1 MYLTRKRGRMFLLA
15 LLVVTLSLSAVGSAL
30 AAPGLDVIDLPNGFA
45 PEGIASGRGSTFYV
59 GSIPTGAIY
68 QGDFL
73 TGEGEL
79 LVEAQTGRAAIGLK
93 FDPRSGYLF
102 VAGGPTGEAY
112 IYDTETGETVA
123 VLSLSDDPSF
133 INDVVITRDAAYFT
147 NSFQQ
152 EIYRVPLD
160 KNGQLSS
167 DGVETIALSGDYQFT
182 PGGFNANGIAATPSG
197 NTLIIVNSTEG
208 ALYNVDP
215 ETGMAT
221 RIDLGGGSVQAG
233 DGILLHGMTLY
244 VVQNQLNQVAVIEL
258 DANSKDR
265 DSGFQSGTIVD
276 TITSER
282 FRVPTTIT
290 RFGSSLYVVNARFGT
305 PVTPET
311 DYDVVL
317 VPEQKWQ

>member
-1 MYLTRKRGRMFLLA
+1 MYLTRRHGRRILILL
-15 LLVVTLSLSAVGSAL
+15 LIVVLSLTAVGGVL
-30 AAPGLDVIDLPNGFA
+30 AAPGLEVIPLPDGFA

-73 TGEGEL
+73 SGEGQI
-79 LVEAQTGRAAIGLK
+79 LVEPQEGRAAIGLK

-112 IYDTETGETVA
+112 VYDAETGETVA
-123 VLSLSDDPSF
+123 VLTLSEDPSF

-152 EIYRVPLD
+152 EIYRVPLER
-160 KNGQLSS
+160 NGQLSS
-167 DGVETIALSGDYQFT
+167 TEDVETITLSGDYQFT
-182 PGGFNANGIAATPSG
+182 PGAFNANGIAATPNG
-197 NTLIIVNSTEG
+197 DTLIIVNSTEG

-215 ETGMAT
+215 ETGEAT
-221 RIDLGGGSVQAG
+221 RIDLGGSVPAG
-233 DGILLHGMTLY
+233 DGILLHGKTLY
-244 VVQNQLNQVAVIEL
+244 VVQNRLNQVAVIEL
-258 DANSKDR
+258 NSD
-265 DSGFQSGTIVD
+265 FTAGTIVE

-282 FRVPTTIT
+282 FRVPTTIA

-317 VPEQKWQ
+317 VP

>member
-1 MYLTRKRGRMFLLA
+1 MYLTRRVGRRILISLLI
-15 LLVVTLSLSAVGSAL
+15 VVLSLTAVGGVL
-30 AAPGLDVIDLPNGFA
+30 AAPGLQVIPLPDGFA

-73 TGEGEL
+73 TGEGEI
-79 LVEAQTGRAAIGLK
+79 LVEPQEGRAAIGLK

-112 IYDTETGETVA
+112 VYDTETGETVA
-123 VLSLSDDPSF
+123 VLTLSEDPSF

-152 EIYRVPLD
+152 EIYRVPLER
-160 KNGQLSS
+160 NGQLSS
-167 DGVETIALSGDYQFT
+167 TEEVETITLSGDYQFT
-182 PGGFNANGIAATPSG
+182 PGAFNANGIAATPNG
-197 NTLIIVNSTEG
+197 DTLIIVNSTEG

-215 ETGMAT
+215 ETGEAT
-221 RIDLGGGSVQAG
+221 RIDLGGGSVPAG
-233 DGILLHGMTLY
+233 DGILLHGKTLY

-258 DANSKDR
+258 NSD
-265 DSGFQSGTIVD
+265 FTAGTIVE

-282 FRVPTTIT
+282 FRVPTTIA

-311 DYDVVL
+311 DYDVVQ
-317 VPEQKWQ
+317 VP

>member
-1 MYLTRKRGRMFLLA
+1 MYLTRRHGRRILISLLI
-15 LLVVTLSLSAVGSAL
+15 VVLSLTAVGGVF
-30 AAPGLDVIDLPNGFA
+30 AAPGLEVIPLPDGFA

-73 TGEGEL
+73 TGEGQI
-79 LVEAQTGRAAIGLK
+79 LVEPQEGRAAIGLK

-112 IYDTETGETVA
+112 VYDTATGETVA
-123 VLSLSDDPSF
+123 VLTLSEDPSF
-133 INDVVITRDAAYFT
+133 INDVVITQDAAYFT

-152 EIYRVPLD
+152 EIYRVPLER
-160 KNGQLSS
+160 NGQLSS
-167 DGVETIALSGDYQFT
+167 TEDVETITLSGDYQFT
-182 PGGFNANGIAATPSG
+182 PGAFNANGIAATPNG
-197 NTLIIVNSTEG
+197 DTLIIVNSTEG

-215 ETGMAT
+215 ETGEAT
-221 RIDLGGGSVQAG
+221 RIDLGGSVPAG
-233 DGILLHGMTLY
+233 DGILLHGKTLY
-244 VVQNQLNQVAVIEL
+244 VVQNRLNQVAVIEL
-258 DANSKDR
+258 NSD
-265 DSGFQSGTIVD
+265 FTAGTIVE

-282 FRVPTTIT
+282 FRVPTTIA

-317 VPEQKWQ
+317 VP

>member
-1 MYLTRKRGRMFLLA
+1 MYLTRRHGRRILILL
-15 LLVVTLSLSAVGSAL
+15 LIVVLSLTAVGGVL
-30 AAPGLDVIDLPNGFA
+30 AAPGLEVIPMPDGFA

-73 TGEGEL
+73 SGEGQI
-79 LVEAQTGRAAIGLK
+79 LVEPQEGRAAIGLK

-112 IYDTETGETVA
+112 VYDAETGETVA
-123 VLSLSDDPSF
+123 VLTLSEDPSF

-152 EIYRVPLD
+152 EIYRVPLER
-160 KNGQLSS
+160 NGQLSS
-167 DGVETIALSGDYQFT
+167 TEDVETITLSGDYQFT
-182 PGGFNANGIAATPSG
+182 PGAFNANGIAATPNG
-197 NTLIIVNSTEG
+197 DTLIIVNSTEG

-215 ETGMAT
+215 ETGEAT
-221 RIDLGGGSVQAG
+221 RIDLGGSVPAG
-233 DGILLHGMTLY
+233 DGILLHGKTLY
-244 VVQNQLNQVAVIEL
+244 VVQNRLNQVAVIEL
-258 DANSKDR
+258 NSD
-265 DSGFQSGTIVD
+265 FTAGTIVE

-282 FRVPTTIT
+282 FRVPTTIA

-317 VPEQKWQ
+317 VP

>member
-1 MYLTRKRGRMFLLA
+1 MYLTRRVGRRILISLLI
-15 LLVVTLSLSAVGSAL
+15 VILSLTAVGGVF
-30 AAPGLDVIDLPNGFA
+30 AAPGLEVIPLPDGFA

-73 TGEGEL
+73 TGEGEI
-79 LVEAQTGRAAIGLK
+79 LVESQEGRAAIGLK

-112 IYDTETGETVA
+112 VYDTATGETVA
-123 VLSLSDDPSF
+123 VLTLSEDPSF

-147 NSFQQ
+147 NSFQPV
-152 EIYRVPLD
+152 IYRVPLER
-160 KNGQLSS
+160 NGQVSS
-167 DGVETIALSGDYQFT
+167 TEDIETIALSGDYQFT
-182 PGGFNANGIAATPSG
+182 PGAFNANGIAATPNG
-197 NTLIIVNSTEG
+197 DTLIIVNSTEG

-215 ETGMAT
+215 ETGETT
-221 RIDLGGGSVQAG
+221 RIDLGGGSVPAG
-233 DGILLHGMTLY
+233 DGILLHGKTLY

-258 DANSKDR
+258 NSDLTA
-265 DSGFQSGTIVD
+265 GTIVE

-282 FRVPTTIT
+282 FRVPTTIA

-311 DYDVVL
+311 DYDVVQ
-317 VPEQKWQ
+317 VP

>member
-1 MYLTRKRGRMFLLA
+1 MYLTRRVGRRILISLLI
-15 LLVVTLSLSAVGSAL
+15 VVLSLTAAGGVL
-30 AAPGLDVIDLPNGFA
+30 AAPGLEVIPLPDGFA

-79 LVEAQTGRAAIGLK
+79 LVEPQEGRAAIGLK

-112 IYDTETGETVA
+112 VYDAETGETVA
-123 VLSLSDDPSF
+123 VLTLSEDPSF

-152 EIYRVPLD
+152 EIYRVPLER
-160 KNGQLSS
+160 NGQLSS
-167 DGVETIALSGDYQFT
+167 TEDVETITLSGDYLFT
-182 PGGFNANGIAATPSG
+182 PGAFNANGIAATPNG
-197 NTLIIVNSTEG
+197 DTLIIVNSTEG

-215 ETGMAT
+215 ETGEAT
-221 RIDLGGGSVQAG
+221 RIDLGGGSVPAG
-233 DGILLHGMTLY
+233 DGILLHGKTLY

-258 DANSKDR
+258 NSD
-265 DSGFQSGTIVD
+265 FTAGTIVE

-282 FRVPTTIT
+282 FRVPTTIA

-311 DYDVVL
+311 DYDVVQ
-317 VPEQKWQ
+317 VP

>member
-1 MYLTRKRGRMFLLA
+1 MYLTRRHGRRILIS
-15 LLVVTLSLSAVGSAL
+15 LLVVVLSLTAVAGVF
-30 AAPGLDVIDLPNGFA
+30 AAPGLEVIPLPDGFA

-73 TGEGEL
+73 TGEGEI
-79 LVEAQTGRAAIGLK
+79 LVEPQEGRAAIGLK

-112 IYDTETGETVA
+112 VYDAETGETVA
-123 VLSLSDDPSF
+123 VLTLSEDPSF

-152 EIYRVPLD
+152 EIYRVPLER
-160 KNGQLSS
+160 NGQLSS
-167 DGVETIALSGDYQFT
+167 TEDVETITLSGDYQFT
-182 PGGFNANGIAATPSG
+182 PGAFNANGIAATPNG
-197 NTLIIVNSTEG
+197 DTLIIVNSTEG

-215 ETGMAT
+215 ETGEAT
-221 RIDLGGGSVQAG
+221 RIDLGGGSVPAG
-233 DGILLHGMTLY
+233 DGILLHGKTLY
-244 VVQNQLNQVAVIEL
+244 VVQNRLNQVAVIEL
-258 DANSKDR
+258 NSD
-265 DSGFQSGTIVD
+265 FTAGTIVE

-282 FRVPTTIT
+282 FRVPTTIA

-317 VPEQKWQ
+317 VP

>member
-1 MYLTRKRGRMFLLA
+1 MYLTRRVGRRILIS
-15 LLVVTLSLSAVGSAL
+15 LLVVVLSLTAVGGVL
-30 AAPGLDVIDLPNGFA
+30 AAPGREVIPLPDGFA

-79 LVEAQTGRAAIGLK
+79 LVEPQEGRAAIGLK

-102 VAGGPTGEAY
+102 VAGGPAGEGY
-112 IYDTETGETVA
+112 VYDSETGETVA
-123 VLSLSDDPSF
+123 VLTLSEDPSF

-152 EIYRVPLD
+152 VIYRVPLER
-160 KNGQLSS
+160 NGQLSS
-167 DGVETIALSGDYQFT
+167 SEDVQAISLSGDYQFT
-182 PGGFNANGIAATPSG
+182 PGAFNANGIAATPNG
-197 NTLIIVNSTEG
+197 DTLIIVNSTEG

-215 ETGMAT
+215 ETGDAT
-221 RIDLGGGSVQAG
+221 RIDLGGGSVIAG
-233 DGILLHGMTLY
+233 DGILLHGKTLY
-244 VVQNQLNQVAVIEL
+244 VVQNRLNQVAVIKL
-258 DANSKDR
+258 NSD
-265 DSGFQSGTIVD
+265 FTAGTIVE

-282 FRVPTTIT
+282 FRVPTTIA

-311 DYDVVL
+311 DYDVVQ
-317 VPEQKWQ
+317 VPQE